1 MAVFADYLDL
11 RFAVTDLVGNRS
23 ISDVMPRLVRM
34 AETKLN
40 QKLRCRQQITTATL
54 TFVDGAAPLPSDF
67 LEMLHVFDQS
77 GYPMRATDIAR
88 TVSSHAQNSRY
99 AINGSSVLIDGYSG
113 ERDCRYFAALPTLTS
128 SSSASN
134 WLLEDAPDVYL
145 YSVGVE
151 AAKHLRD
158 ADLAVTTEA
167 LLDRA
172 LNDLKITDDRARWS
186 NATVF
191 VQGNTP

>member
-23 ISDVMPRLVRM
+23 ISDVMPRLVQM

-40 QKLRCRQQITTATL
+40 QKLRCRQQITDATL
-54 TFVDGAAPLPSDF
+54 TFTDGVAPLPTGF
-67 LEMLHVFDQS
+67 LEMLHVFDHS
-77 GYPMRATDIAR
+77 GHPMRATDIAR
-88 TVSSHAQNSRY
+88 TVSSRAQNSRY

-113 ERDCRYFAALPTLTS
+113 DRDCRYFTALPTLTS

-145 YSVGVE
+145 YAVGVE

-158 ADLAVTTEA
+158 AELAMTTGA
-167 LLDRA
+167 LLEQAMDA
-172 LNDLKITDDRARWS
+172 LKVDDDRARWA